1 MNILLTSYFALF
13 PQLVFQPA
21 GNELAWLDMPTNTV
35 QERKTKEAARK
46 NWAKKKRILDAMA
59 KGDARKKRIADA
71 KSHQLQLLQQRQQQY
86 RYRNNSS
93 YQNNSSYSNNYGPRY
108 RYVNIPTPT
117 GTVRY
122 LVPY

>member
-1 MNILLTSYFALF
+1 MNILLASYLALF

-35 QERKTKEAARK
+35 QERAARETARK

-59 KGDARKKRIADA
+59 KSTIRKQRMYNARYYQI
-71 KSHQLQLLQQRQQQY
+71 QQQQQQY
-86 RYRNNSS
+86 RYRNL
-93 YQNNSSYSNNYGPRY
+93 SYSNNYGPRY

>member
-1 MNILLTSYFALF
+1 MNILLASYLILF

-35 QERKTKEAARK
+35 QERTAREAARK

-59 KGDARKKRIADA
+59 RGAARKQRIVDPNRLARQQYYYRG
-71 KSHQLQLLQQRQQQY
+71 SQQRGSSQ
-86 RYRNNSS
+86 RYGSQRY
-93 YQNNSSYSNNYGPRY
+93 YQGSRY
-108 RYVNIPTPT
+108 RYINIPTPT